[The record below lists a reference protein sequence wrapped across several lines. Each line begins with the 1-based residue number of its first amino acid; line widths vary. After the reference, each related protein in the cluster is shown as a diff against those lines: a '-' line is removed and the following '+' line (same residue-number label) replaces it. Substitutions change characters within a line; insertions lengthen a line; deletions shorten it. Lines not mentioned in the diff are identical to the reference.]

1 MTLCGKA
8 LKEGTTLQGEHLGWV
23 GCAIK
28 SVEGGECGERVGM
41 AEVPVPLRPP
51 YLTSIPSDAIVHGIV
66 WLDADANGVRAANE
80 TVYSGGVTV
89 ELRQGSTVIATT
101 TTNSSGQY
109 VFRGVPPGAYSV
121 RFVSP
126 AGFVFSPS
134 NQGTDD
140 SKDSD
145 ADPSTGSSGTF
156 TLTSGQD
163 LAGPDAGIYSGVASC
178 RLLC

>member
-1 MTLCGKA
+1 MSTQSS
-8 LKEGTTLQGEHLGWV
+8 TSFWGWH
-23 GCAIK
+23 
-28 SVEGGECGERVGM
+28 
-41 AEVPVPLRPP
+41 VPL
-51 YLTSIPSDAIVHGIV
+51 SISPTGPSAIVHGIV
-66 WLDADANGVRAANE
+66 WLDADANGMRTSGEAG
-80 TVYSGGVTV
+80 YSGSATV

-101 TTNSSGQY
+101 TNSSGQY
-109 VFRGVPPGAYSV
+109 VFSSVPPGNYTV

-145 ADPSTGSSGTF
+145 ADPSSGSSGTF

-163 LAGPDAGIYSGVASC
+163 LAGPDAGIHSGVASY
-178 RLLC
+178 LLFH

>member
-1 MTLCGKA
+1 MSGDEVDKKKLA
-8 LKEGTTLQGEHLGWV
+8 LLH
-23 GCAIK
+23 
-28 SVEGGECGERVGM
+28 
-41 AEVPVPLRPP
+41 PP
-51 YLTSIPSDAIVHGIV
+51 YLTSIPSDAIVRGIV
-66 WLDADANGVRAANE
+66 WLDVDANGVRAAGE
-80 TVYSGGVTV
+80 AVYSGGVTV

-109 VFRGVPPGAYSV
+109 VFSSVPPGTYSV

-145 ADPSTGSSGTF
+145 ADPSTGFSGAF
-156 TLTSGQD
+156 TVRSGDD
-163 LAGPDAGIYSGVASC
+163 LAGPDAGLYAGVVAC
-178 RLLC
+178 RRSQMW

>member
-1 MTLCGKA
+1 MNRTPSLF
-8 LKEGTTLQGEHLGWV
+8 LHHPPPFHL
-23 GCAIK
+23 
-28 SVEGGECGERVGM
+28 
-41 AEVPVPLRPP
+41 
-51 YLTSIPSDAIVHGIV
+51 DAIVHGIV
-66 WLDADANGVRAANE
+66 WLDADVNGVRSAGEAM
-80 TVYSGGVTV
+80 YSGRVAV

-109 VFRGVPPGAYSV
+109 VFSSVPPGTYSV

-163 LAGPDAGIYSGVASC
+163 LAGPDAGIHSGVASC
-178 RLLC
+178 VFPGETLASVPWAAVVGQGARAVLWSLS

>member
-1 MTLCGKA
+1 MCFLC
-8 LKEGTTLQGEHLGWV
+8 
-23 GCAIK
+23 
-28 SVEGGECGERVGM
+28 
-41 AEVPVPLRPP
+41 P
-51 YLTSIPSDAIVHGIV
+51 DAIVRGLV
-66 WLDADANGVRAANE
+66 WLDVDANGVRAAGE
-80 TVYSGGVTV
+80 AVYSGGVTV

-101 TTNSSGQY
+101 TTNSLGQY
-109 VFRGVPPGAYSV
+109 VFSSVPPGAYSV

-163 LAGPDAGIYSGVASC
+163 LAGPDAGIHTSVARCVLPFNVFFCQGVDGYLGLGQG
-178 RLLC
+178 RLIEKGLGWPFVGKGLPPPPPPPLCLP